1 MAALAA
7 FGVMMGDCGED
18 FKALREYNKQKKD
31 DRLQKNNSLINSSG
45 IKYKV
50 DSSGSMHFETPN
62 GKVIFYP
69 TTNKIQHKQRIMFG
83 GARKAIDYINK
94 QWKE

>member
-1 MAALAA
+1 MAAMAA

-18 FKALREYNKQKKD
+18 YSAIRERNKKNKN
-31 DRLQKNNSLINSSG
+31 DRLQQNKDLINSSG

-83 GARKAIDYINK
+83 GAKKAIDYINK
-94 QWKE
+94 QWRE